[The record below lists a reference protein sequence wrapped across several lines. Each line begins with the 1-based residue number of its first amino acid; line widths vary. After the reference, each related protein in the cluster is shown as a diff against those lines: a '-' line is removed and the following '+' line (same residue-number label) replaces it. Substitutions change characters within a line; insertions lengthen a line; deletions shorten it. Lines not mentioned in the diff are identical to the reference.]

1 METMPDVS
9 HHEAIHLRRESP
21 VSTIETPKISR
32 EDLETKFVELQT
44 NLDNA
49 ASSAKDV
56 GKKIGIAAAIIL
68 LILAFIIGRK
78 RGAANRTV
86 VEIRRV

>member
-1 METMPDVS
+1 MMPDVD
-9 HHEAIHLRRESP
+9 HHESIQLRREPP

-32 EDLETKFVELQT
+32 EDLETKFVELQA

-78 RGAANRTV
+78 RGAASRTV